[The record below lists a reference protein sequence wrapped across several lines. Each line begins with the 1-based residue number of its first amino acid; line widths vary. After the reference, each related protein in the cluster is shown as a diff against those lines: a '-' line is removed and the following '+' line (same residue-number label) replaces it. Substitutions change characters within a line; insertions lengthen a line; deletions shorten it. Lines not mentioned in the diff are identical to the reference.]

1 MKRQPIHN
9 DNYEEYFLLYVDNEL
24 NPAERKQVDA
34 FVIEHPDLKIE
45 LQILLDTKLDM
56 EDVSMAGRERLY
68 RQSEPGLIT
77 HDNVEEFQIL
87 MLDGELAQD
96 EIQALDQYHANHSD
110 ARRNFDWLKKAKLP
124 EEQVVFPDKNLLY
137 RSGQKTAP
145 FIPIK
150 WYRIAA
156 AAAVLITA
164 GLLWFSSQNDETGLE
179 SMDQIVQMGHS
190 ERDNNSK
197 RSEALPKANQDAPES
212 LNGNETAA
220 GSNEERTV
228 SPGENGSQETRVNQP
243 ENAVQASDQQVRV
256 AQPKNE
262 LAAIQTNDRL
272 AKTAQPKTPPKN
284 AIAGN
289 TRAANNGLI
298 KNTEQNLVQAQVDR
312 QNKKTGDYAA
322 IEPDKKPK
330 PVDVVDKV
338 ADEYLTT
345 PNSMATTTGERNV
358 KKNYAS
364 DALNNQISSDEEDIE
379 PDTNQRKGLRGIVR
393 KANRFYNKVTNPD
406 NDKPMV
412 KVANFEIGLSR

>member
-1 MKRQPIHN
+1 
-9 DNYEEYFLLYVDNEL
+9 
-24 NPAERKQVDA
+24 
-34 FVIEHPDLKIE
+34 
-45 LQILLDTKLDM
+45 
-56 EDVSMAGRERLY
+56 
-68 RQSEPGLIT
+68 
-77 HDNVEEFQIL
+77 
-87 MLDGELAQD
+87 
-96 EIQALDQYHANHSD
+96 
-110 ARRNFDWLKKAKLP
+110 
-124 EEQVVFPDKNLLY
+124 
-137 RSGQKTAP
+137 
-145 FIPIK
+145 
-150 WYRIAA
+150 
-156 AAAVLITA
+156 
-164 GLLWFSSQNDETGLE
+164 
-179 SMDQIVQMGHS
+179 
-190 ERDNNSK
+190 
-197 RSEALPKANQDAPES
+197 
-212 LNGNETAA
+212 
-220 GSNEERTV
+220 
-228 SPGENGSQETRVNQP
+228 VNQP
-243 ENAVQASDQQVRV
+243 GNAVQASDQQVRV

-298 KNTEQNLVQAQVDR
+298 KNTEQNLEQAQVDR

-364 DALNNQISSDEEDIE
+364 DALNNEISSDEEDIE